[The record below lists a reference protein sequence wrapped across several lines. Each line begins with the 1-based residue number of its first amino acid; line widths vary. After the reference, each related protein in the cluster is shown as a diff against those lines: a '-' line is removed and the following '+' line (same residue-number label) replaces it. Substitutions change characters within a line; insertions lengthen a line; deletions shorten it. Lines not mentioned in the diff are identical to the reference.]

1 MQTLLAQKI
10 AQNNKNV
17 NAKPAAN
24 TNAINTNKS
33 TPKAS
38 TEVEIAKIT
47 NPFPV
52 STLPGVFNQIIYI
65 ILALIVMAAV
75 VVIIISGFRMLTGGN
90 NPDQLKKAKK
100 GIVWA
105 IIGLVVAF
113 MSFAI
118 VTIIQRIL

>member
-24 TNAINTNKS
+24 TNATNTNKS
-33 TPKAS
+33 TPTAS
-38 TEVEIAKIT
+38 TVVVPEIT

-65 ILALIVMAAV
+65 ILGLIVMAAV

-118 VTIIQRIL
+118 VTIIQRLL

>member
-1 MQTLLAQKI
+1 MQTLLVQKI

-24 TNAINTNKS
+24 TNATNTNKS
-33 TPKAS
+33 TPTAS
-38 TEVEIAKIT
+38 TVVVPEIT

-65 ILALIVMAAV
+65 ILGLIVMAAV

-90 NPDQLKKAKK
+90 NPRKL
-100 GIVWA
+100 
-105 IIGLVVAF
+105 
-113 MSFAI
+113 
-118 VTIIQRIL
+118 RRE